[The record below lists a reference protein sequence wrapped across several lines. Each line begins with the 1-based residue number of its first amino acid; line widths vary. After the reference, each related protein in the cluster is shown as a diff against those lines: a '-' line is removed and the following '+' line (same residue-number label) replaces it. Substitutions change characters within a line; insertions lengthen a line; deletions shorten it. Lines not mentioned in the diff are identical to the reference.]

1 MVEIPGSWHR
11 FFYNLIALAHG
22 NANWF
27 HVFFRNK
34 DIMNPTDV
42 FSAILKQLD
51 CGQYLVIIR
60 FLKTCPGSHSLDGP
74 TNAITGRFPRDGG
87 KKSSFCCSIKICCVI
102 A

>member
-1 MVEIPGSWHR
+1 MVEIPGSWYR
-11 FFYNLIALAHG
+11 LFYNLIALAHG

-51 CGQYLVIIR
+51 SGQYLVIIR
-60 FLKTCPGSHSLDGP
+60 LLKTCPGSHSLDGP
-74 TNAITGRFPRDGG
+74 TNAITGRFPMAGG
-87 KKSSFCCSIKICCVI
+87 KKAHSAAALKSV